1 MMSIIHKA
9 IAKYQNLKYW
19 KYFTCLGAIILLYLS
34 YQFYIWCNT
43 QASDNAYIDAD
54 ISNVSAE
61 ISGKINQILV
71 LENSQVACGDLI
83 ATIDD
88 REYTANLAKA
98 VADVEASTR
107 DVSIIKQKIV
117 IEQINLEKSKEI
129 AKHAKTN
136 MDIIEVDY
144 QRTIGLNKDNFTSRK
159 LLDIARIAFEK
170 AKSECIQTTFNLQTS
185 EQNLILLNTQQAVAE
200 AKLESLI
207 QERNIAALHLNNTKI
222 ITPIDGIVS
231 NSGLR
236 VGNFIQPGV
245 PLFSIVPNN
254 KLYIRV
260 NFKETQLA
268 KLRAG
273 MQAVIIFDALPNK
286 KFFGKIRSISPATG
300 AKFSLFPPDNATGNF
315 TKIVQRVPVLVDFT
329 EPKVKQ
335 FNLVPGMSA
344 VVSIRTD

>member
-1 MMSIIHKA
+1 MLIIHKA

-19 KYFTCLGAIILLYLS
+19 KYLACLGAIILLYLS
-34 YQFYIWCNT
+34 YQFYAWCNT

-61 ISGKINQILV
+61 ISGKINKILI

-88 REYTANLAKA
+88 GEYKANLAKA
-98 VADVEASTR
+98 VADVEASTK
-107 DVSIIKQKIV
+107 DVSIIKQKII
-117 IEQINLEKSKEI
+117 IEQINLEKNKEI
-129 AKHAKTN
+129 AKYTKTN
-136 MDIIEVDY
+136 LDIIEVDY
-144 QRTIGLNKDNFTSRK
+144 RRTIGLNKDNFTSKK

-170 AKSECIQTTFNLQTS
+170 AKSEYIQTAFNLQTS

-207 QERNIAALHLNNTKI
+207 QERNIAELHLNNTKI

-236 VGNFIQPGV
+236 VGSFVQPGV
-245 PLFSIVPNN
+245 PLFSVVPNN

-268 KLRAG
+268 KLKVG
-273 MQAVIIFDALPNK
+273 MQAMIIFDALPNK
-286 KFFGKIRSISPATG
+286 RFVGKIRSISPATG

-315 TKIVQRVPVLVDFT
+315 TKIVQRVPVLIDFT
-329 EPKVKQ
+329 ESEVKQ

-344 VVSIRTD
+344 IVTIRTDQ